1 MAAKQQGFCLM
12 HRRLIWPGIV
22 ALALSGAAAGA
33 GFETSLVI
41 AQDSCTSSCRAQW
54 NQCRIATKG
63 SPACDAQL
71 QACMRGC
78 LAGRRR

>member
-1 MAAKQQGFCLM
+1 M
-12 HRRLIWPGIV
+12 HRGSLRLGIA
-22 ALALSGAAAGA
+22 ALALLGAAAGA
-33 GFETSLVI
+33 AFEPGYVLV
-41 AQDSCTSSCRAQW
+41 QDSCASSCRAQW

-71 QACMRGC
+71 QACMRAC

>member
-1 MAAKQQGFCLM
+1 M
-12 HRRLIWPGIV
+12 HRRLILLGIV
-22 ALALSGAAAGA
+22 AVALTGGAAADV
-33 GFETSLVI
+33 TSEPARIVV

-63 SPACDAQL
+63 SPSCDAQL

-78 LAGRRR
+78 LRRR